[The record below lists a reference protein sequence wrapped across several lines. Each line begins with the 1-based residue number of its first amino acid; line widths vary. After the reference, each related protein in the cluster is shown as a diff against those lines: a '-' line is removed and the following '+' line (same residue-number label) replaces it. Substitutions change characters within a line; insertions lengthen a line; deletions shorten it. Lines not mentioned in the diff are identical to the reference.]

1 MHKAAPLGER
11 MVFQFL
17 KYIYSYLNIF
27 EEVSLASENPIPFYR
42 IYPLT
47 CTRKQDFGLQ
57 FRATKL
63 IMCPCTICYY

>member
-1 MHKAAPLGER
+1 MHKATSLGER

-17 KYIYSYLNIF
+17 KYIFSYLNIF
-27 EEVSLASENPIPFYR
+27 EEVSLASENPIPFYK

-47 CTRKQDFGLQ
+47 CTRKQDFGIL

-63 IMCPCTICYY
+63 IMCPCTICFY